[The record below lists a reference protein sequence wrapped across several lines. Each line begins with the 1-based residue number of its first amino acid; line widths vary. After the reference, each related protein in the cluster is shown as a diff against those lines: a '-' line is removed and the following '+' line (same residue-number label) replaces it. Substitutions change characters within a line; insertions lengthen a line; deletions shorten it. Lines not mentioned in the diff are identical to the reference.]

1 MEPPQT
7 GEFVTWNKHSIY
19 NCVELCIPNNPVLL
33 SKLVYSFKEINNSF
47 YKLTWNIRISVS
59 GIQFFLIWHV
69 PCWPVLIDMGDR
81 YLRIIIV
88 LHQNIKNTNLAL
100 GGIVIVLMETSKTW
114 PSSFGAHFVRT
125 KAIFVY
131 VQTLF
136 LVYFCVLLDTLY
148 AVLSS
153 FCKAIWHVL
162 SSSIKSTT
170 FGMCCSRVPL

>member
-7 GEFVTWNKHSIY
+7 EEFVTWNKHSIY

-47 YKLTWNIRISVS
+47 NKLTWDIRISVS

-69 PCWPVLIDMGDR
+69 PCWPLLIDKGDR
-81 YLRIIIV
+81 YLKIIIV
-88 LHQNIKNTNLAL
+88 LHQNIKSTNLAL
-100 GGIVIVLMETSKTW
+100 GGIVIVLMETSTTW

-136 LVYFCVLLDTLY
+136 LVYFWVLLDT
-148 AVLSS
+148 
-153 FCKAIWHVL
+153 
-162 SSSIKSTT
+162 
-170 FGMCCSRVPL
+170 

>member
-7 GEFVTWNKHSIY
+7 EEFVTWNKHSIY

-47 YKLTWNIRISVS
+47 YKLTWDIRISVS

-69 PCWPVLIDMGDR
+69 PCWPLPIDKGDR

-100 GGIVIVLMETSKTW
+100 GGIVIVLMETVHNMTFQFRCTLCQDEGHICLCTNTV
-114 PSSFGAHFVRT
+114 FGV
-125 KAIFVY
+125 
-131 VQTLF
+131 F
-136 LVYFCVLLDTLY
+136 LR
-148 AVLSS
+148 
-153 FCKAIWHVL
+153 
-162 SSSIKSTT
+162 T
-170 FGMCCSRVPL
+170 FGHLIRRFVLIL

>member
-7 GEFVTWNKHSIY
+7 EEFVTWIKHSIY

-47 YKLTWNIRISVS
+47 INWREISEYLFLESNSSWYDMYPVGPYWLTK
-59 GIQFFLIWHV
+59 
-69 PCWPVLIDMGDR
+69 GDR

-100 GGIVIVLMETSKTW
+100 GGIVIVLMETSTTW

-136 LVYFCVLLDTLY
+136 LVYFCVLLDT
-148 AVLSS
+148 
-153 FCKAIWHVL
+153 
-162 SSSIKSTT
+162 
-170 FGMCCSRVPL
+170 

>member
-7 GEFVTWNKHSIY
+7 EEFVTWNKHSIY

-47 YKLTWNIRISVS
+47 INWREISEYLFLESNSSWYDMYPVGPYWLTW
-59 GIQFFLIWHV
+59 G
-69 PCWPVLIDMGDR
+69 R

-100 GGIVIVLMETSKTW
+100 EGIVIVLMETSTTW

-136 LVYFCVLLDTLY
+136 LVYFCVLLDT
-148 AVLSS
+148 
-153 FCKAIWHVL
+153 
-162 SSSIKSTT
+162 
-170 FGMCCSRVPL
+170 